1 MKSYRLERNTKIMD
15 EKNIETKI
23 RNYIHSVGGFSLKYH
38 AGMTTLSGIPDLICT
53 YKGVAIFIEVK
64 ASDNYEISEIQ
75 KAQIRAIRDCGNI
88 AIVTNK
94 VADVEWIVRE
104 LDHPDFGVDGDAT
117 ELPNIINDMNNSA
130 GIY

>member
-1 MKSYRLERNTKIMD
+1 MD

-64 ASDNYEISEIQ
+64 ASVNYEISEIQ

-88 AIVTNK
+88 AIVTN
-94 VADVEWIVRE
+94 DVDDVRYIIE
-104 LDHPDFGVDGDAT
+104 RIDHAFTGVDGASFNR
-117 ELPNIINDMNNSA
+117 EGLINHINFQV
-130 GIY
+130 GLY